1 VKNLWRSIKQLFNG
15 PQRPVAPTDTIA
27 ADTLIDRWFMY
38 PISPGAQNDMERV
51 HLEDRSLI
59 PAQGVGIVY
68 CLDVSDQYLILKN
81 NNTVFRAVKE
91 GVRILLPAPPYIW
104 GEPVKIK
111 AKPEKKGQIHR
122 LSWHYNRQC
131 YFYTLLVD
139 GKIHK
144 KRFYA
149 EDLLGGKGICING

>member
-1 VKNLWRSIKQLFNG
+1 
-15 PQRPVAPTDTIA
+15 
-27 ADTLIDRWFMY
+27 
-38 PISPGAQNDMERV
+38 MEYI
-51 HLEDRSLI
+51 HPEDRPLI

-81 NNTVFRAVKE
+81 KNTVFRAVKE
-91 GVRILLPAPPYIW
+91 GVRTLLPAPSFIW

-111 AKPEKKGQIHR
+111 TKPEKSVQIHG

-144 KRFYA
+144 KRFY
-149 EDLLGGKGICING
+149 EDDLLQGI